1 MASLI
6 PATADIPKPRTHPKA
21 FSWSTCGIGNGNG
34 PPANLALRDKSGGPV
49 LHTEE
54 KEMNAQQKP
63 WRLLQGGEWDS
74 IPFPLEVAVQASPP
88 PREKVEN
95 KQRNDYYVNL
105 GSAIRTLREELPVL
119 FSKDL
124 TYDIY
129 RDDITFSDPMNTFH
143 GVENYKLI
151 FRALRFHGR
160 IFFRAIWVDIVRI
173 WQPSD
178 GVILVRWT
186 VKGIPRVPWE
196 AQGRFDGTSKYKLD
210 KEGKIYEHQVDNL
223 AFNFPPKLTTASVL
237 DLVRAAGCPTSPTP
251 TFFGGSGVSV
261 LSNLEGSTWLQF
273 YWAVKNTLDLN
284 DAPLI
289 YGCC

>member
-6 PATADIPKPRTHPKA
+6 PATADLPKIQTPTPRTVPKA
-21 FSWSTCGIGNGNG
+21 FSWSPNGCSHF
-34 PPANLALRDKSGGPV
+34 NLALRDKSRRPV
-49 LHTEE
+49 MHGLE
-54 KEMNAQQKP
+54 KEINVQQKQQP
-63 WRLLQGGEWDS
+63 WSLALDS
-74 IPFPLEVAVQASPP
+74 ISFEVAVQANPP
-88 PREKVEN
+88 PKQKLED

-119 FSKDL
+119 FSKEL

-129 RDDITFSDPMNTFH
+129 RDDITFTDPLNSFH
-143 GVENYKLI
+143 GIENYKLI

-160 IFFRAIWVDIVRI
+160 IFFREIWVDIVRV

-196 AQGRFDGTSKYKLD
+196 AEGRFDGTSKYKLD
-210 KEGKIYEHQVDNL
+210 KEGKIYEHHVDNL
-223 AFNFPPKLTTASVL
+223 AFNFPSKLTTASVL
-237 DLVRAAGCPTSPTP
+237 DLVRAAGCSTSPTP
-251 TFFGGSGVSV
+251 TFFGGSGCSF
-261 LSNLEGSTWLQF
+261 LPDLERTTWLQF

-289 YGCC
+289 YGCF